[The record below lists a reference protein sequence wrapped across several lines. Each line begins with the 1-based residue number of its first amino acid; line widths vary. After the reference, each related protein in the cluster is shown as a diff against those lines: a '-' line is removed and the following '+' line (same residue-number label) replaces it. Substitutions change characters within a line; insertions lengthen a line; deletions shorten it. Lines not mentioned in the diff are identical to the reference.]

1 MASRRRNEPHCD
13 DKAVDERD
21 MIDRQVHR
29 SSQRVSHRSDRS
41 QRTSQPQVFKNY
53 GPITINNNGGNVFFA
68 AGVEETL
75 RSSPVARP
83 TSRVAQL
90 KKNERYISDDSDSE
104 LSTGSSIDESQT
116 SRSIRS
122 IQPLSQSSSTVS
134 PRRTRTYSK
143 DEGYGSTSTR
153 GHSRKRGKTEARKA
167 DYDSDLSR
175 RSSNASLAAESNRSQ
190 RRTNRPKSRL
200 GSDNEDDEAPIGE
213 AHLAE
218 QEDENKREN
227 ESDDVRSNP
236 LSLPEC
242 EADLFNRNWDLRIFK
257 SSPRTTNRLMLRQ
270 S

>member
-1 MASRRRNEPHCD
+1 
-13 DKAVDERD
+13 
-21 MIDRQVHR
+21 MIDRHAHR

-75 RSSPVARP
+75 RSSPVPRT

-90 KKNERYISDDSDSE
+90 KKRNERYTSDDSDSE
-104 LSTGSSIDESQT
+104 LSTGSSMDESQT

-122 IQPLSQSSSTVS
+122 IQPLSQPSTTIS
-134 PRRTRTYSK
+134 PRRIRTYSK

-153 GHSRKRGKTEARKA
+153 SHSRKRGKTEARKA
-167 DYDSDLSR
+167 DYNSDLSR

-200 GSDNEDDEAPIGE
+200 GSDNEDDEAPVGE

-218 QEDENKREN
+218 QGDENKREID
-227 ESDDVRSNP
+227 SDDVRSSP
-236 LSLPEC
+236 LSPPEC
-242 EADLFNRNWDLRIFK
+242 EADLFNRNWDLRSFK
-257 SSPRTTNRLMLRQ
+257 SSTRTTNRLMLRQ